1 MFGNLNF
8 TKPKVRTY
16 FEDKVGQTLFG
27 LLIDAFKDIY
37 ADIEESPE
45 GQILRNAPDNY
56 KNINKNILKLKEI
69 NHIREHLNEIPVIL
83 GCEELLKLNKADSF
97 FKRVITILDGDA
109 RIKDSIKNL

>member
-1 MFGNLNF
+1 M
-8 TKPKVRTY
+8 RTY

-56 KNINKNILKLKEI
+56 KDINKNILKVMLKIRLKI
-69 NHIREHLNEIPVIL
+69 NKLV
-83 GCEELLKLNKADSF
+83 LKLMVMKLM
-97 FKRVITILDGDA
+97 II
-109 RIKDSIKNL
+109 I